1 MKYLNKIM
9 LSKKEVKH
17 IAKLARI
24 KISEE
29 ETASFQKELSSILD
43 YVDKLDEVET
53 EGVKPLTHTLEEV
66 LFKKGG
72 VTQIRK
78 DKLESQ
84 NERTKEKLLKEAP
97 DKKDGFLKIKSVFK
111 NRQ

>member
-1 MKYLNKIM
+1 M

-29 ETASFQKELSSILD
+29 ETVSFQNELSSILD

-66 LFKKGG
+66 LFKKGE
-72 VTQIRK
+72 VAQLRK
-78 DKLESQ
+78 DKLENQ
-84 NERTKEKLLKEAP
+84 KEKTTKKILKEAP